1 MGENYS
7 KMNLKNKTIK
17 ILPYDEVLKTGDIC
31 RFIMETGEEGGFNIT
46 YKPEGYK
53 PLEWYLVEE
62 ELPGWLNKQ
71 ISKYKYHFL
80 YEFARL
86 EK

>member
-1 MGENYS
+1 
-7 KMNLKNKTIK
+7 
-17 ILPYDEVLKTGDIC
+17 
-31 RFIMETGEEGGFNIT
+31 METGEEGGFNST

-53 PLEWYLVEE
+53 PLEWHLVEE